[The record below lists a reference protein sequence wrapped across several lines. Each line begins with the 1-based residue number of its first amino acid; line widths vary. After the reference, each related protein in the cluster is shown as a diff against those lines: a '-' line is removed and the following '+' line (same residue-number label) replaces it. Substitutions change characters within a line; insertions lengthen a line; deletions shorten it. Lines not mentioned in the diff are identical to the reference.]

1 MKYWGY
7 VLMEAIRRLALQGT
21 ELAKTQVGTL
31 RLKLLKVGAVVIRNT
46 RRVRFLLSS
55 VFPYQAL
62 FFSVAERLEP
72 G

>member
-1 MKYWGY
+1 MR
-7 VLMEAIRRLALQGT
+7 V
-21 ELAKTQVGTL
+21 
-31 RLKLLKVGAVVIRNT
+31 KLLKVGAVVIRNT